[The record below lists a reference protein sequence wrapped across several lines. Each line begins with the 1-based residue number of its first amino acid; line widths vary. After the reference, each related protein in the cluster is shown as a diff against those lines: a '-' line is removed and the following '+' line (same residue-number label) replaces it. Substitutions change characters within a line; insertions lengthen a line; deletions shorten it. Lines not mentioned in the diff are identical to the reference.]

1 MTTIPQ
7 PERPIP
13 ILNECTIK
21 FDGIE
26 SALHERLGRRPDF
39 VEVLQDYV
47 SHDLMDPQGGVIA
60 FLVENRT
67 PKEIV

>member
-1 MTTIPQ
+1 M
-7 PERPIP
+7 P

-21 FDGIE
+21 FAGID
-26 SALHERLGRRPDF
+26 SALRERLGRRQEF

-47 SHDLMDPQGGVIA
+47 SHDLKDPQRGVIA
-60 FLVENRT
+60 FLVGNRT

>member
-1 MTTIPQ
+1 M
-7 PERPIP
+7 P

-26 SALHERLGRRPDF
+26 SALHERLGRRPEF

-47 SHDLMDPQGGVIA
+47 SHDFKDPQEDVIA
-60 FLVENRT
+60 FLVGNRT
-67 PKEIV
+67 RKEIV